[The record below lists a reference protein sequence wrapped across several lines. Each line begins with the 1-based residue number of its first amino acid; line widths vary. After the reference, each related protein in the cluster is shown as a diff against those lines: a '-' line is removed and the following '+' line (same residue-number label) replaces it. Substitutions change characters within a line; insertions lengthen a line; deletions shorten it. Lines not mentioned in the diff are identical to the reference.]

1 MTSLAAF
8 AAERSKKKRT
18 CAVCLLPPDVLS
30 EVNAAIEDGIGPRL
44 IGHWL
49 QDEKHLP
56 VNERQVA
63 YHKAGRLHQG
73 DM

>member
-1 MTSLAAF
+1 LTSLAAF
-8 AAERSKKKRT
+8 AAEKSKKKRT
-18 CAVCLLPPDVLS
+18 CAVCLLPAEILA
-30 EVNAAIEDGIGPRL
+30 EVNGAIDDGIGPRL

-49 QDEKHLP
+49 QDEKHLS

-63 YHKAGRLHQG
+63 YHKAGRNHLG